1 MGLAGIFGSKMFQSF
16 LHPERGYEKGQE
28 QLNQYYDQGQNY
40 LQPYNQQGQQA
51 YGQLNGAID
60 NLLNPQQLYDE
71 FLQNYHQS
79 DASKYAQERAMNQG
93 NRAASSMGILGSTPA
108 LQAIQAGTAEIGAQD
123 EQRYLERLINQYLQG
138 ANLAQGVYGTGAQA
152 GSQQA
157 QNALNMGTG
166 SAQLAFG
173 QQNAPGQ
180 LFNDLLK
187 TGSYAASSGMGGG
200 AGGGSGSGWSTV
212 GGGR

>member
-1 MGLAGIFGSKMFQSF
+1 MGLAGILPSKMFKSF

-28 QLNQYYDQGQNY
+28 QLNQYYDQSQNY
-40 LQPYNQQGQQA
+40 LQPYNQQGQAA
-51 YGQLNGAID
+51 YEPLYGAMQ
-60 NLLNPQQLYDE
+60 NLLNPADLYDQ
-71 FLQNYHQS
+71 FMNSYQQS
-79 DASKYAQERAMNQG
+79 DASKFAQERAMNQG

-123 EQRYLERLINQYLQG
+123 EQRYLERLINQYIQG
-138 ANLAQGVYGTGAQA
+138 AGLAQGIYGTGAQA

-157 QNALNMGTG
+157 QNAQNMGSG

-173 QQNAPGQ
+173 KQNAPGEM
-180 LFNDLLK
+180 FSHLL
-187 TGSYAASSGMGGG
+187 GQGIGAAGTAAGNMGGG
-200 AGGGSGSGWSTV
+200 GWSTT